1 MLMAKHRVQL
11 KDLAALLGV
20 NVATV
25 SKALKDYPDISEK
38 TKQRVRALAK
48 KLNYLP
54 DTQAGGLRGK
64 KSFIIGLIVPE
75 IVHFFFSNVIN
86 GIMNYVEENGY
97 RLLITLSNN
106 STEREE
112 KQLKLLFGAKVDGVL
127 ASLANENFKSDHF
140 TLLSEYEIPVVL
152 FDKVD
157 DNLPYSQ
164 VIVDDEQ
171 GAYDATQHLI
181 RRGCKRIAHI
191 RGPLNPSNS
200 IKRFEGYR
208 RALNEM
214 HLPFDRKLVK
224 VCNEV
229 VYKEGYDFAKELLK
243 HSSPPDGIF
252 AVTDQVG
259 VGAMNAVRDAGLSV
273 PDDIKIVG
281 FSDSL
286 IAQTSNPALTTIY
299 QPGYEIGETA
309 AKLLIDEINQRA
321 KNSGSFKTTRKVLAT
336 QLVKRGST

>member
-1 MLMAKHRVQL
+1 MAKHRIQL
-11 KDLAALLGV
+11 KDLADQLGV

-38 TKQRVRALAK
+38 TKKKVRELAE

-54 DTQAGGLRGK
+54 DTQAGALRGK
-64 KSFIIGLIVPE
+64 HSYIIGLIVPE

-97 RLLITLSNN
+97 RLLITLSGN

-127 ASLANENFKSDHF
+127 TSLANETSETKHF
-140 TLLSEYEIPVVL
+140 DILRDYEIPVVL

-157 DNLPYSQ
+157 DSLPFSQ
-164 VIVDDEQ
+164 VIVNDAK
-171 GAYDATQHLI
+171 GAYDATIHLI

-191 RGPLNPSNS
+191 KGPKNPSNAK
-200 IKRFEGYR
+200 KRLEGYLN
-208 RALNEM
+208 ALKDSKIE
-214 HLPFDRKLVK
+214 FDPELVK
-224 VCNEV
+224 ECTDVTFD
-229 VYKEGYDFAKELLK
+229 EGYQFTKELL
-243 HSSPPDGIF
+243 SLPNPPDGIF

-259 VGAMNAVRDAGLSV
+259 VAAINAARDCGFDV
-273 PDDIKIVG
+273 PGQLKVVG
-281 FSDSL
+281 FSDSQ
-286 IAQTSNPALTTIY
+286 IAQTSMPSLTTIH

-309 AKLLIDEINQRA
+309 ARLLIEEINRA
-321 KNSGSFKTTRKVLAT
+321 SESYPPKPQKIVMET
-336 QLVKRGST
+336 QLVRRGST